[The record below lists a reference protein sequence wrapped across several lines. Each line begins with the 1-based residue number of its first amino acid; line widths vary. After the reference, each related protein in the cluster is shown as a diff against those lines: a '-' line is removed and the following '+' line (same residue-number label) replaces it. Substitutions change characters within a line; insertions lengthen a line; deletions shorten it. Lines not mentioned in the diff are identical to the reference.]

1 MSPQELSPDTLVEV
15 ECVAPDETILNELR
29 AATGGR
35 LHEDIMSSAGA
46 QAVRLLAAVLV
57 EDQGYLPEHALNEI
71 FRYLR
76 ERIGKRGGWL
86 NSLKLVAF
94 RVAGSVAAGEDG
106 LHAHW
111 QAMLSEVRDADRGHV
126 LHPDLL
132 SQPRRFKE
140 LLKEYGP
147 DVAVDEIRH
156 VLSRA
161 LVDGKDPHSI
171 KTWDYFRAALDEARA
186 NREAA
191 GMDHD
196 AD

>member
-1 MSPQELSPDTLVEV
+1 LSLDTLAEV
-15 ECVAPDETILNELR
+15 ECVASDEVILDKLR
-29 AATGGR
+29 ATTGGR
-35 LHEDIMSSAGA
+35 VHEDILSPAGA

-57 EDQGYLPEHALNEI
+57 EDQGYLPEHAVNEI
-71 FRYLR
+71 FRYIQ
-76 ERIGKRGGWL
+76 ERIRGRGGWL
-86 NSLKLVAF
+86 NSLKLVAL
-94 RVAGSVAAGEDG
+94 RAAGSVAAGEDG
-106 LHAHW
+106 LYAYW
-111 QAMLSEVRDADRGHV
+111 QAMLSEVREADRGHV

-132 SQPRRFKE
+132 SQPRRFKQ

-171 KTWDYFRAALDEARA
+171 KTWDYFKAALDEARA